1 MMSPASREPI
11 VIADAGPILRLA
23 AAGLLPMLARLNR
36 RIVLVDRVEDELVGD
51 AAKPYAAKPYAAEIA
66 QWIAAEGE
74 ALLRVSTII
83 GEGIASLKGR
93 ARTPDE
99 EARLKS
105 GLRNSGELALREFVD
120 LWRPDSLASAVV
132 LYEDRKVPNLFLEV
146 DYPVTLMT
154 TRAFVRTVASW
165 GINLDAPAALEAVA
179 AIYDLKPAM
188 IGEIDPQ
195 TPVDLRRL
203 PISLDENP

>member
-1 MMSPASREPI
+1 MMTAASREPI

-36 RIVLVDRVEDELVGD
+36 RVVLVDRVEDELIGD
-51 AAKPYAAKPYAAEIA
+51 ASKPFAEDIRA
-66 QWIAAEGE
+66 WIETEGD
-74 ALLRVSTII
+74 ALLRVPTII
-83 GEGIASLKGR
+83 GEGIAALKAR
-93 ARTPDE
+93 SRTPE
-99 EARLKS
+99 EDARLKS

-120 LWRPDSLASAVV
+120 LWRPDTVSSAIV

-165 GINLDAPAALEAVA
+165 GVNLDAPAALEAVA

-188 IGEIDPQ
+188 IGEIDPE

-203 PISLDENP
+203 PTTLDQKS

>member
-51 AAKPYAAKPYAAEIA
+51 ETKPYAADIRR
-66 QWIAAEGE
+66 WIDAEGD

-83 GEGIASLKGR
+83 GEGIAALR
-93 ARTPDE
+93 ARPRTPE
-99 EARLKS
+99 EDARLKS
-105 GLRNSGELALREFVD
+105 GLRNSGELALREFID
-120 LWRPDSLASAVV
+120 HWRPDSVSSAVV
-132 LYEDRKVPNLFLEV
+132 LYEDRKVPGLFLEV

-165 GINLDAPAALEAVA
+165 GVNLDAPAALDAVA
-179 AIYDLKPAM
+179 ALYDLKPAM
-188 IGEIDPQ
+188 VGEIDPQ

-203 PISLDENP
+203 PMPLDPAP

>member
-11 VIADAGPILRLA
+11 IIADAGPLLRLA

-51 AAKPYAAKPYAAEIA
+51 AAKPYAREIA
-66 QWIAAEGE
+66 QWIAAEGD

-83 GEGIASLKGR
+83 GEGIAALKGR
-93 ARTPDE
+93 ARTPEE

-203 PISLDENP
+203 PTSLDENP

>member
-51 AAKPYAAKPYAAEIA
+51 AAKPYAAEIA

-83 GEGIASLKGR
+83 GEGIAALKGR
-93 ARTPDE
+93 ARTPEE

>member
-51 AAKPYAAKPYAAEIA
+51 AAKPYAAEIA
-66 QWIAAEGE
+66 QWIAAEGD

-83 GEGIASLKGR
+83 GEGIAALKGR
-93 ARTPDE
+93 ARTPEE

-203 PISLDENP
+203 PTSLDENP

>member
-1 MMSPASREPI
+1 MMTLASREPI
-11 VIADAGPILRLA
+11 IIADAGPILRLA

-36 RIVLVDRVEDELVGD
+36 RIVMVDRVEDELVGD
-51 AAKPYAAKPYAAEIA
+51 VGKPYAAEIGA
-66 QWIAAEGE
+66 WIAAEGD
-74 ALLRVSTII
+74 ALLRVATII

-93 ARTPDE
+93 ARTPE
-99 EARLKS
+99 EDARLKS

-120 LWRPDSLASAVV
+120 LWRPDSVSSAVV

-165 GINLDAPAALEAVA
+165 GVNLDAPAALEAVA
-179 AIYDLKPAM
+179 ALYDLKPAM
-188 IGEIDPQ
+188 IGEIDPE

-203 PISLDENP
+203 PIALDETP

>member
-1 MMSPASREPI
+1 MMSHASREPI

-51 AAKPYAAKPYAAEIA
+51 AAKPYAAEIA

>member
-36 RIVLVDRVEDELVGD
+36 RIVIVDRVEDELVGD
-51 AAKPYAAKPYAAEIA
+51 DSKPYAREIA
-66 QWIAAEGE
+66 AWIASEGD

-93 ARTPDE
+93 VRTPDE
-99 EARLKS
+99 DARLKS

-120 LWRPDSLASAVV
+120 LWRPDRVSSAVV

-165 GINLDAPAALEAVA
+165 GVNLDAPAALEAVA
-179 AIYDLKPAM
+179 TLYDLKPAM
-188 IGEIDPQ
+188 IGEIDPE

-203 PISLDENP
+203 PTALDDLT

>member
-1 MMSPASREPI
+1 MMSSASREPI
-11 VIADAGPILRLA
+11 IIADAGPILRLA

-51 AAKPYAAKPYAAEIA
+51 ETKPHAAEIGR
-66 QWIAAEGE
+66 WIAAEGE

-83 GEGIASLKGR
+83 GEGIASLKSR
-93 ARTPDE
+93 SRTPE
-99 EARLKS
+99 EDARLKS
-105 GLRNSGELALREFVD
+105 GLRNSGELALREFID
-120 LWRPDSLASAVV
+120 LWRPDAVSSAVV

-146 DYPVTLMT
+146 DYSVTLMT
-154 TRAFVRTVASW
+154 TRAFVRTIASW
-165 GINLDAPAALEAVA
+165 GVNLDAPAALEAVA

-188 IGEIDPQ
+188 IGEIDPD

-203 PISLDENP
+203 PTPLDQTP

>member
-11 VIADAGPILRLA
+11 VIADSGPILRLA

-51 AAKPYAAKPYAAEIA
+51 AAKPYAAEIA
-66 QWIAAEGE
+66 AWIAAEGE

-93 ARTPDE
+93 ARTPEE

-120 LWRPDSLASAVV
+120 LWRPDSFASAVV

-203 PISLDENP
+203 PTALDENP

>member
-51 AAKPYAAKPYAAEIA
+51 AAKPYAREIA

-83 GEGIASLKGR
+83 GEGIAALKGR
-93 ARTPDE
+93 TRTPE
-99 EARLKS
+99 EDARLKS
-105 GLRNSGELALREFVD
+105 GLCNSGELALREFVD

-165 GINLDAPAALEAVA
+165 GINLEAPAALEAVA

-203 PISLDENP
+203 PTSLDENP

>member
-11 VIADAGPILRLA
+11 VIADAGPLLRLA
-23 AAGLLPMLARLNR
+23 AAGLLPMLVRLNR

-51 AAKPYAAKPYAAEIA
+51 ETKPYASEIR
-66 QWIAAEGE
+66 QWIAGEGD
-74 ALLRVSTII
+74 ALLRVPTII
-83 GEGIASLKGR
+83 GEGIAALKGR
-93 ARTPDE
+93 ARTPE
-99 EARLKS
+99 EDARLKS
-105 GLRNSGELALREFVD
+105 GLRNAGELALREFVD
-120 LWRPDSLASAVV
+120 LWRPDADSSAVV

-165 GINLDAPAALEAVA
+165 GVNLDAPAALEAVA

-188 IGEIDPQ
+188 IGEIDPE

-203 PISLDENP
+203 PTSLDDQT

>member
-51 AAKPYAAKPYAAEIA
+51 AAKPYAAEIA

-93 ARTPDE
+93 ARTPEE

-165 GINLDAPAALEAVA
+165 GINLDAPAALEAIA

-203 PISLDENP
+203 PTSLDENP

>member
-11 VIADAGPILRLA
+11 VIADAGPLLRLA
-23 AAGLLPMLARLNR
+23 AAGLLPMLARMNR

-51 AAKPYAAKPYAAEIA
+51 AAKPYAAEIA
-66 QWIAAEGE
+66 QWIAAEGD

-83 GEGIASLKGR
+83 GEGIAALKGR
-93 ARTPDE
+93 ARTAEE

-203 PISLDENP
+203 PTSLDENP

>member
-1 MMSPASREPI
+1 MMPPASREPI
-11 VIADAGPILRLA
+11 IVADAGPILRLA

-51 AAKPYAAKPYAAEIA
+51 PSKPYADEIA
-66 QWIAAEGE
+66 RWIAAEGE
-74 ALLRVSTII
+74 ALLRVTTII
-83 GEGIASLKGR
+83 GEGIASLKAR
-93 ARTPDE
+93 VRTPE
-99 EARLKS
+99 EDARLKS

-120 LWRPDSLASAVV
+120 QWRPDAVSSAVV

-154 TRAFVRTVASW
+154 TRAFVRAIASW
-165 GINLDAPAALEAVA
+165 GVNLDAPAALEAVA

-188 IGEIDPQ
+188 IGEIDPE

-203 PISLDENP
+203 PTALDENP

>member
-23 AAGLLPMLARLNR
+23 AAGLLSMLARLNR

-51 AAKPYAAKPYAAEIA
+51 AAKPYAAEIA

-74 ALLRVSTII
+74 ALLRVQTII
-83 GEGIASLKGR
+83 GEGIAALKGR
-93 ARTPDE
+93 ARTPEE

-203 PISLDENP
+203 PVPQQEKEKL

>member
-1 MMSPASREPI
+1 MMTAASREPI

-36 RIVLVDRVEDELVGD
+36 RVVLVDRVEDELIGD
-51 AAKPYAAKPYAAEIA
+51 ESKPFAGDIRA
-66 QWIAAEGE
+66 WIEAEGD
-74 ALLRVSTII
+74 ALLRVPTII
-83 GEGIASLKGR
+83 GEGIASLKAR
-93 ARTPDE
+93 SRTPDE
-99 EARLKS
+99 DARLKS

-120 LWRPDSLASAVV
+120 LWRPDTVSSAIV

-165 GINLDAPAALEAVA
+165 GVNLDAPAALEAVA

-188 IGEIDPQ
+188 IGEIDPE

-203 PISLDENP
+203 PTALDEKS

>member
-51 AAKPYAAKPYAAEIA
+51 AAKPYAAEIA

-83 GEGIASLKGR
+83 GEGIAALKGR
-93 ARTPDE
+93 ARTPEE

-203 PISLDENP
+203 PTSLDENP

>member
-36 RIVLVDRVEDELVGD
+36 RIVIVDRVEDELVGD
-51 AAKPYAAKPYAAEIA
+51 ASKPYAPEIA
-66 QWIAAEGE
+66 AWIASEGE
-74 ALLRVSTII
+74 ALLRVQTII

-93 ARTPDE
+93 ARTSDE
-99 EARLKS
+99 DVRLKS

-120 LWRPDSLASAVV
+120 LWRPDSVSSAVI

-146 DYPVTLMT
+146 DYPITLMT

-165 GINLDAPAALEAVA
+165 GVNLDAPAALEAVA
-179 AIYDLKPAM
+179 ALYDLKPAM

-203 PISLDENP
+203 PTPLEENL

>member
-11 VIADAGPILRLA
+11 IIADAGPVLRLA

-36 RIVLVDRVEDELVGD
+36 RIVLVDRIEDELVGD
-51 AAKPYAAKPYAAEIA
+51 ETKPYAGEIA
-66 QWIAAEGE
+66 QWIAGEGD

-83 GEGIASLKGR
+83 GEGIASLKAR
-93 ARTPDE
+93 ARTPE
-99 EARLKS
+99 EDARLKS

-120 LWRPDSLASAVV
+120 LWRPDTVSSAVV
-132 LYEDRKVPNLFLEV
+132 LYEDRKVPSLFLEV

-165 GINLDAPAALEAVA
+165 GVNLDAPAALEAVA

-188 IGEIDPQ
+188 VGEIDPE

-203 PISLDENP
+203 PKTLDDTP

>member
-1 MMSPASREPI
+1 MSPASREPI

-51 AAKPYAAKPYAAEIA
+51 ETKPYAEDIRR
-66 QWIAAEGE
+66 WIEAEGE
-74 ALLRVSTII
+74 ALLRVSTIV
-83 GEGIASLKGR
+83 GEGIASLKSR
-93 ARTPDE
+93 TRTPDE
-99 EARLKS
+99 DARLKS

-120 LWRPDSLASAVV
+120 QWRPDSAASALV

-154 TRAFVRTVASW
+154 TRAFVRMVAAW
-165 GINLDAPAALEAVA
+165 GVNLDAPAALEVVA

-188 IGEIDPQ
+188 VGEIDPE

-203 PISLDENP
+203 PTTLDETP

>member
-11 VIADAGPILRLA
+11 VIADAGPLLRLA

-36 RIVLVDRVEDELVGD
+36 RIVMVDRVEDELVGD
-51 AAKPYAAKPYAAEIA
+51 GTKPYAREIA
-66 QWIAAEGE
+66 AWIASEGD

-99 EARLKS
+99 DARLKS

-120 LWRPDSLASAVV
+120 LWRPDSVSSAVV

-165 GINLDAPAALEAVA
+165 GVNLDAPAALEAVA
-179 AIYDLKPAM
+179 TLYDLKPAM
-188 IGEIDPQ
+188 IGEIDPE

-203 PISLDENP
+203 PTALDDLT

>member
-1 MMSPASREPI
+1 MMSAASREPI

-51 AAKPYAAKPYAAEIA
+51 AAKPYAAEIA

-203 PISLDENP
+203 PTSLDENP

>member
-11 VIADAGPILRLA
+11 VIADSGPILRLA

-51 AAKPYAAKPYAAEIA
+51 ESKPYAADIRR
-66 QWIAAEGE
+66 WIDAEGG
-74 ALLRVSTII
+74 ALLRVRTII
-83 GEGIASLKGR
+83 GEGIAALR
-93 ARTPDE
+93 ARIRTPE
-99 EARLKS
+99 EDARLKS

-120 LWRPDSLASAVV
+120 QWRPDSVSSAVV
-132 LYEDRKVPNLFLEV
+132 LYEDRRVPNLFLEV

-165 GINLDAPAALEAVA
+165 GVNLDAPAALETVA

-188 IGEIDPQ
+188 VGEIDPE

-203 PISLDENP
+203 PTPLDNTP